1 MNNSSTHQLI
11 HPFTHSPIYSSTFII
26 AEAGV
31 NHNGSIKLAKK
42 LIDVAVDA
50 EADAVK
56 FQTFKADKV
65 VTATASKAK
74 YQIENTGTDETQFEM
89 LKRLELSLGAH
100 KELFSYCNKKNII
113 FMSTPFDEGSADML
127 DNLGMTIFKIPSGE
141 ITNKP
146 LIQHIAGK
154 KKPIIL
160 STGMSYLGEVEK
172 AINWVMGVWENEYMG
187 KNLSTHPPI
196 HPLTLLHCVSN
207 YPAVI
212 EDVNLSAMKTMEGA
226 FGLPVGY
233 SDHTPGIETPIAAVA
248 LGVKVIEKH
257 FTLDK
262 NMEGPD
268 HKASLE
274 PHELKA
280 MVRAIRN
287 IEKAMGDGIKKPS
300 KNEEEMRNIARR
312 SLVAARDIKSG
323 ETILSGDIAIKRPGN
338 GILPEFIDMIIGR
351 KAAKNIAKDSLISW
365 DDF

>member
-1 MNNSSTHQLI
+1 MNR
-11 HPFTHSPIYSSTFII
+11 TFII

-31 NHNGSIKLAKK
+31 NHNGSIDIAKK
-42 LIDVAVDA
+42 LIDVAVGA
-50 EADAVK
+50 GADAVK

-89 LKRLELSLGAH
+89 LKRLELSIGAH

-146 LIQHIAGK
+146 LIQHVAGK

-172 AINWVMGVWENEYMG
+172 AINWINEVWD
-187 KNLSTHPPI
+187 KLSKKSQ
-196 HPLTLLHCVSN
+196 LTLLHCTSN
-207 YPAVI
+207 YPSKVS
-212 EDVNLSAMKTMEGA
+212 DCNLLAMKTMEKS

-233 SDHTPGIETPIAAVA
+233 SDHTLGIEIPIAAVA
-248 LGVKVIEKH
+248 LGARVIEKH
-257 FTLDK
+257 FTLDR

-274 PHELKA
+274 PGELNN
-280 MVRAIRN
+280 MVKAIRN
-287 IEKAMGDGIKKPS
+287 IEKALGNGQKRPSSSEFQNKAIVRKSIVAAKGIK
-300 KNEEEMRNIARR
+300 EGEFFTDENITA
-312 SLVAARDIKSG
+312 
-323 ETILSGDIAIKRPGN
+323 KRPGT
-338 GILPEFIDMIIGR
+338 GICLMEWDKIIGKR
-351 KAAKNIAKDSLISW
+351 AKKDFFVDDLIEL
-365 DDF
+365 

>member
-1 MNNSSTHQLI
+1 MNR
-11 HPFTHSPIYSSTFII
+11 TFII

-31 NHNGSIKLAKK
+31 NHNGSIDIAKK
-42 LIDVAVDA
+42 LIDVAVGA
-50 EADAVK
+50 GADAVK

-89 LKRLELSLGAH
+89 LKRLELSIDAH

-146 LIQHIAGK
+146 LIQHIARK
-154 KKPIIL
+154 KKPIIF

-172 AINWVMGVWENEYMG
+172 AINWIMEVDEWKSKWENEG
-187 KNLSTHPPI
+187 NPTC
-196 HPLTLLHCVSN
+196 PLTLLHCVSN
-207 YPAVI
+207 YPAEVG
-212 EDVNLSAMKTMEGA
+212 DSNLLAMKTMEKS

-233 SDHTPGIETPIAAVA
+233 SDHTLGIEIPIAAVA
-248 LGVKVIEKH
+248 LGAKVLEKH
-257 FTLDK
+257 FTLDR

-274 PHELKA
+274 PDELKA
-280 MVRAIRN
+280 MVKAIRN
-287 IEKAMGDGIKKPS
+287 VEKAIGNGIKKPS
-300 KNEEEMRNIARR
+300 KNEEEIKNIARR
-312 SLVAARDIKSG
+312 SLVASRHIKAG
-323 ETILSGDIAIKRPGN
+323 ETVSLNDISIKRPGI
-338 GILPEFIDMIIGR
+338 GIAPELIEQIINKVAKIDI
-351 KAAKNIAKDSLISW
+351 KKDSLLEW
-365 DDF
+365 DYFNKSV

>member
-1 MNNSSTHQLI
+1 MNR
-11 HPFTHSPIYSSTFII
+11 TFII

-31 NHNGSIKLAKK
+31 NHNGSIDMAKK

-65 VTATASKAK
+65 VTVTASKAK
-74 YQIENTGTDETQFEM
+74 YQIENTGKNESQFEM
-89 LKRLELSLGAH
+89 LKRLELSRDAH

-113 FMSTPFDEGSADML
+113 FMSTPFDEDSADML

-146 LIQHIAGK
+146 LIQYVAGK

-172 AINWVMGVWENEYMG
+172 AINWINEVWD
-187 KNLSTHPPI
+187 KLSKKSQ
-196 HPLTLLHCVSN
+196 LTLLHCTSN
-207 YPAVI
+207 YPSKVS
-212 EDVNLSAMKTMEGA
+212 DCNLLAMKTMEKS

-233 SDHTPGIETPIAAVA
+233 SDHTLGIEIPIAAVA
-248 LGVKVIEKH
+248 LGARVIEKH
-257 FTLDK
+257 FTLDR

-274 PHELKA
+274 PGELNN
-280 MVRAIRN
+280 MVKAIRN
-287 IEKAMGDGIKKPS
+287 IEKALGNGQKRPSSSEFQNKAIVRKSIVAAKGIK
-300 KNEEEMRNIARR
+300 EGEFFTDENITA
-312 SLVAARDIKSG
+312 
-323 ETILSGDIAIKRPGN
+323 KRPGT
-338 GILPEFIDMIIGR
+338 GICLMEWDKIIGKR
-351 KAAKNIAKDSLISW
+351 AKKDFFVDDLIEL
-365 DDF
+365 

>member
-1 MNNSSTHQLI
+1 MNH
-11 HPFTHSPIYSSTFII
+11 HSRITNHDSPHTNHCFII

-31 NHNGSIKLAKK
+31 NHNGSIDTAKR
-42 LIDVAVDA
+42 LIDIAVDA

-89 LKRLELSLGAH
+89 LKRLELSIGAH
-100 KELFSYCNKKNII
+100 KELFSYCNEKNII

-146 LIQHIAGK
+146 LIQYVASK
-154 KKPIIL
+154 KRPIIL

-172 AINWVMGVWENEYMG
+172 AIKWIDEVWDKLAN
-187 KNLSTHPPI
+187 KPQ
-196 HPLTLLHCVSN
+196 LTLLHCVSN
-207 YPAVI
+207 YPAAV
-212 EDVNLSAMKTMEGA
+212 EDINLLAMETMEMA

-233 SDHTPGIETPIAAVA
+233 SDHTMGNEIPIAAVA
-248 LGVKVIEKH
+248 MGAKVIEKH
-257 FTLDK
+257 FTLDR
-262 NMEGPD
+262 NMKGPD

-274 PHELKA
+274 TDELKA
-280 MVRAIRN
+280 MVKAIRN

-300 KNEEEMRNIARR
+300 KNEEDTRSIVRR
-312 SLVAARDIKSG
+312 SLVAEKNIKKG
-323 ETILSGDIAIKRPGN
+323 EIFTKENIAVKRPGI
-338 GILPEFIDMIIGR
+338 GIQPEFIEQVINKR
-351 KAAKNIAKDSLISW
+351 AKINIKRDSLLKW
-365 DDF
+365 KYF

>member
-1 MNNSSTHQLI
+1 MNR
-11 HPFTHSPIYSSTFII
+11 TFII

-31 NHNGSIKLAKK
+31 NHNGSLQTAKK
-42 LIDVAVDA
+42 LLDVAVDA
-50 EADAVK
+50 GADAVK

-89 LKRLELSLGAH
+89 LKRLELSIDAH

-113 FMSTPFDEGSADML
+113 FMSTSFDEGSADML

-146 LIQHIAGK
+146 LIQHVAGK

-172 AINWVMGVWENEYMG
+172 AINWISEIRDKLDKKPE
-187 KNLSTHPPI
+187 
-196 HPLTLLHCVSN
+196 LTLLHCVSN
-207 YPAVI
+207 YPAEV
-212 EDVNLSAMKTMEGA
+212 EDSNLLAIKTMERA

-233 SDHTPGIETPIAAVA
+233 SDHTLGIEIPIAAVA
-248 LGVKVIEKH
+248 LGARVIEKH
-257 FTLDK
+257 FTLDR

-274 PHELKA
+274 PDELKT
-280 MVRAIRN
+280 MVKAIRN
-287 IEKAMGDGIKKPS
+287 VENALGSGIKKPTRS
-300 KNEEEMRNIARR
+300 EEEIKNIARR
-312 SLVAARDIKSG
+312 SLVASRHIKAG
-323 ETILSGDIAIKRPGN
+323 ETVRLNDISIKRPGI
-338 GILPEFIDMIIGR
+338 GIAPELIEQIINKVAKIDI
-351 KAAKNIAKDSLISW
+351 KKDSLLEW
-365 DDF
+365 DYFNKSV